1 MTVQQ
6 ELARMIEATGS
17 SVLDDADALRAALDD
32 FLPEDALTLGELNLI
47 IDAVRLGAWR
57 RVVDQMS
64 AGADAS
70 TVIRHQAAQLAR
82 DRGTAE
88 VDGARWALWILTLA
102 SGHLVAG
109 PPVARPSS
117 GSSRARD
124 EPTREG
130 TIDDVATVP
139 NLVTTPL
146 PQPVPLTV
154 PAPRRRRGLLVGV
167 PLAILVLVA
176 GVALGLAVRAHDGTS
191 GAEDPAANE
200 PTVTADSNSGGP
212 PASLDTPSD
221 SPAAPRGVASF
232 SATLDPTSQ
241 DDLSTLATF
250 LAGHEQGLVS
260 VDVDWS
266 GSDSASLEVT
276 DNSVTV
282 TVPQENWERCPST
295 GLCAEELTLAP
306 VAADGNPVSSGAF
319 DDRAVHGVFF
329 VEVEETSN
337 GGVSEVALRPTDPS
351 LVIKPPDS
359 IPDGFRL
366 DIKQGTVAPP
376 SRDQTEL
383 LTQEVVCGH
392 VLGGGYVD
400 HLESNLDEEDS
411 AGERELVLFGT
422 KHDTSRY
429 MGSVE
434 RTLSSCPVESG
445 GGLTTYHAIVSDWST
460 GRRSVMWLEASKEY
474 LGVALIVMIQEG
486 NAVLAQLTYIFPL
499 APDAV
504 VVGGDLSIGTV
515 GAASLTGEGSD
526 LVSEAVVS
534 ANRIAT
540 EMCIFTPPGC

>member
-1 MTVQQ
+1 MTVQH
-6 ELARMIEATGS
+6 EVARMIEAIGS

-102 SGHLVAG
+102 SGHPVAG
-109 PPVARPSS
+109 PSVARPSS
-117 GSSRARD
+117 DSSPARD
-124 EPTREG
+124 EPTRAV
-130 TIDDVATVP
+130 TIDDVATVRDP
-139 NLVTTPL
+139 VTTPL
-146 PQPVPLTV
+146 PQPVTLTA
-154 PAPRRRRGLLVGV
+154 PAPHRRRGLLVGV
-167 PLAILVLVA
+167 PSAILVLVV

-191 GAEDPAANE
+191 GAENPAAKE
-200 PTVTADSNSGGP
+200 STVTADSNSEAP

-221 SPAAPRGVASF
+221 SPALPRGVASL
-232 SATLDPTSQ
+232 SSTLDPTSP

-282 TVPQENWERCPST
+282 TAPQENWQQCPST
-295 GLCAEELTLAP
+295 GWCTEELTLAT
-306 VAADGNPVSSGAF
+306 VAADGNPLPTGAF

-329 VEVEETSN
+329 VEVEEEAN
-337 GGVSEVALRPTDPS
+337 GGVSEVVLRPTDPS
-351 LVIKPPDS
+351 LVLKPPAS
-359 IPDGFRL
+359 IPNGFRL

-392 VLGGGYVD
+392 FLGGGYVD
-400 HLESNLDEEDS
+400 HLESNLDEADS
-411 AGERELVLFGT
+411 ASERELVLFGT
-422 KHDTSRY
+422 RHDASRY
-429 MGSVE
+429 MRSVE

-445 GGLTTYHAIVSDWST
+445 GGLTTYHAIVTAWST
-460 GRRSVMWLEASKEY
+460 GRRSVMWLEASKKY
-474 LGVALIVMIQEG
+474 MGVALIVMIQEG

-504 VVGGDLSIGTV
+504 VVGGDLSLGSV
-515 GAASLTGEGSD
+515 GAATLTEEGSD
-526 LVSEAVVS
+526 LVSWAVVS